1 MKIAIIPAAAP
12 NAAVAELSAHLE
24 AISGRAY
31 RTQDAPHSRRLAIAG
46 MIFILTLYLD
56 SAEVRARYENPEMLF
71 LTLPLMIYWISRIWL
86 LSARGKIGGDPVV
99 YVFRDRPSLICGAL
113 LLSILWLSA

>member
-1 MKIAIIPAAAP
+1 MKIAI
-12 NAAVAELSAHLE
+12 
-24 AISGRAY
+24 
-31 RTQDAPHSRRLAIAG
+31 HSRRIRRKVFAAAG
-46 MIFILTLYLD
+46 MIAIFILTLYLD